1 MKYQTNNWVFLLLMS
16 SFLGSCSSGLE
27 IPTDP
32 QIKMT
37 QRGSLIL
44 PGSEGDV
51 KIYID
56 DITLGFTEMTVRLV
70 DQDSIL
76 LQQRMTSGTQAYF
89 RYLDNKYY
97 RINLL
102 AFENHTFHD
111 DLAFV
116 SIKEVE
122 ESVGKANVQ
131 PVEIKTNTPITP
143 EEIRAVFKKIETS
156 DLTFIRNGDTIP
168 DTTLAKHLEAKFMIH
183 KKDIQSRED
192 FIEKIISKSFLTE
205 ETYQV
210 VENGD
215 TLSLVDWISR

>member
-1 MKYQTNNWVFLLLMS
+1 MKNQTNNWIFFLILS

-27 IPTDP
+27 IPTEP
-32 QIKMT
+32 QVKMT

-44 PGSEGDV
+44 AGSEGDV

-56 DITLGFTEMTVRLV
+56 DITLGFTEMTVSLV
-70 DQDSIL
+70 DKDSIL
-76 LQQRMTSGTQAYF
+76 LQQRMTSGSEAYF
-89 RYLDNKYY
+89 RYPDNKYY

-111 DLAFV
+111 DLAFI

-122 ESVGKANVQ
+122 ESIGKANVI
-131 PVEIKTNTPITP
+131 PFKIKTITPITP
-143 EEIRAVFKKIETS
+143 EEIRAVFKKIESS

-205 ETYQV
+205 ENYQV
-210 VENGD
+210 IANGD